1 MRFSP
6 DGAQLMTAG
15 AAPKG
20 KSYIAVWNVADGKRL
35 FGAERDF
42 GPIHAMTLTPDGA
55 KMVIGFAGIPR
66 NKIEPGAMVLKVP
79 GK

>member
-1 MRFSP
+1 
-6 DGAQLMTAG
+6 
-15 AAPKG
+15 
-20 KSYIAVWNVADGKRL
+20 L

-42 GPIHAMTLTPDGA
+42 GPIHTMSLFPDGT

-66 NKIEPGAMVLKVP
+66 QKIDPGAMILKVP